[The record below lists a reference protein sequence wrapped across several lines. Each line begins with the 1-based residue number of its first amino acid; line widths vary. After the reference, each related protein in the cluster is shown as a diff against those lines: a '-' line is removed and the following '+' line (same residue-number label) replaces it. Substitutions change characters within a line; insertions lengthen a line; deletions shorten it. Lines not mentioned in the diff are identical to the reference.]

1 MNLKLKLSEI
11 IHRILPGSKY
21 EDKEETPEQTSQTM
35 AGTATSSLPASES
48 QAVLV
53 DNLTTEQDDCDEES
67 ESERQQWDS
76 PVEFLLSC
84 ISMSVGLGNVWRFPF
99 TAYENGGGAFLIPY
113 LIVLVTIGRYV
124 FYIITLFFLKA

>member
-21 EDKEETPEQTSQTM
+21 DDKEETQEQTPQTV
-35 AGTATSSLPASES
+35 AQPATSSLPASES

-53 DNLTTEQDDCDEES
+53 DNLTTEQEQDDCDGES

-113 LIVLVTIGRYV
+113 LIVLVSIGRYV
-124 FYIITLFFLKA
+124 FLNA

>member
-1 MNLKLKLSEI
+1 MYKFVKMKLKLKLVEI
-11 IHRILPGSKY
+11 VNRLLSGSQY
-21 EDKEETPEQTSQTM
+21 EDKDETQEQTSQTVSQPP
-35 AGTATSSLPASES
+35 AANLPVSES

-53 DNLTTEQDDCDEES
+53 NNLTTEQEQEES
-67 ESERQQWDS
+67 NSERQQWDS

-113 LIVLVTIGRYV
+113 LVGLVLIGRYV
-124 FYIITLFFLKA
+124 F